1 MRKVPLTQQI
11 LDQLSDASLAVW
23 DTLLHEIEFSQIFN
37 REMNKFG
44 INLSEDGVEKAL
56 LFLNRIRIQLGI
68 ENNHKLLSFFQN
80 ISEKI
85 SKNKGEMNI
94 D

>member
-1 MRKVPLTQQI
+1 
-11 LDQLSDASLAVW
+11 
-23 DTLLHEIEFSQIFN
+23 
-37 REMNKFG
+37 MNKSG